1 MGFGGGKRSRFVGG
15 AFSRFAAGAFVLTL
29 VCVLPSGCDFRRA
42 PSGPSIELTRVPPAS
57 EGGRDKLDI
66 IEGKV
71 IGGGP
76 RAAARFVCQER
87 GVVGAT
93 AGERSFYADPAG

>member
-57 EGGRDKLDI
+57 EGGPDKLDI

-71 IGGGP
+71 IGGRPGQQLGLY
-76 RAAARFVCQER
+76 AR
-87 GVVGAT
+87 GGGGG
-93 AGERSFYADPAG
+93 GEPPGDEDFLL